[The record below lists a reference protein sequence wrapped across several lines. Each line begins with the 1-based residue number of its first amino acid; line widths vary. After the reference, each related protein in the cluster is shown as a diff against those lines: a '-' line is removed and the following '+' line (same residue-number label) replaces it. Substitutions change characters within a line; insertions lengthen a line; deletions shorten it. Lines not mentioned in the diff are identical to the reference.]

1 MEIMDLIDRLEDVVN
16 HATKVPLTSKVMV
29 DPEEFYALIDALRE
43 AIPDEIREASRI
55 AQQREEI
62 LNEAKA
68 WAEAKMREAHTKA
81 SQLTAESV
89 VTKEAE
95 TQANEVIDQ
104 AKRVAREI
112 RQNALSWADDLF
124 ARVQPELEKLAQ
136 ESSRSAAVI
145 RKAREE
151 LQQEL

>member
-16 HATKVPLTSKVMV
+16 HATKVPLTAKVMV

-43 AIPDEIREASRI
+43 AIPDEIREAGRI

-62 LNEAKA
+62 LQEAKA
-68 WAEAKMREAHTKA
+68 WAEAKMREAQSKA
-81 SQLTAESV
+81 SQLTSEST

-112 RQNALSWADDLF
+112 RQNALAWADDLF

-136 ESSRSAAVI
+136 ESSRSAGVI

>member
-81 SQLTAESV
+81 SQLTADST

>member
-43 AIPDEIREASRI
+43 AIPDEIREAGRI

-68 WAEAKMREAHTKA
+68 WAEAKMREAHSKA
-81 SQLTAESV
+81 SQLTAEST

>member
-16 HATKVPLTSKVMV
+16 HATKVPLTAKVMV
-29 DPEEFYALIDALRE
+29 DPEEIYALIDALRE
-43 AIPDEIREASRI
+43 SIPDEIREAGRI
-55 AQQREEI
+55 AQQKDEI
-62 LNEAKA
+62 LQEAKA
-68 WAEAKMREAHTKA
+68 WAEAKMREAHAKA
-81 SQLTAESV
+81 NQMTSEST

-112 RQNALSWADDLF
+112 RQNALAWADDLF

-136 ESSRSAAVI
+136 ESTRSASVI

>member
-1 MEIMDLIDRLEDVVN
+1 VEINDLIDRLEDVVN
-16 HATKVPLTSKVMV
+16 GATKVPLTSRVML
-29 DPEEFYALIDALRE
+29 DPEEIYALIDALRE
-43 AIPDEIREASRI
+43 TIPDEIREAGRI
-55 AQQREEI
+55 AHQREEI
-62 LNEAKA
+62 LQEAKA
-68 WAEAKMREAHTKA
+68 WAEAKMREAQAKA
-81 SQLTAESV
+81 SQLTSDST

-95 TQANEVIDQ
+95 GQANEVIDQ

-112 RQNALSWADDLF
+112 RQNALAWADDLF

-136 ESSRSAAVI
+136 ESTRSAAVI